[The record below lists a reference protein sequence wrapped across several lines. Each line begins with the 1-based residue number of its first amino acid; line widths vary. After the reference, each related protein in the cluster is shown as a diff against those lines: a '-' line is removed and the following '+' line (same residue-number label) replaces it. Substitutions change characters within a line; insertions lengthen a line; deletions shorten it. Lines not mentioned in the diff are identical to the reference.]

1 MSNRRIYELTTSNV
15 FSLTKDAKLGD
26 AIAMLASNSISSIII
41 THEAIP
47 VGILTERDIARASN
61 TGIDA
66 TSIPVSAVMSPNPV
80 TVYEN
85 ADISVALDMMERNRI
100 RRLVVTDKAGKLKGI
115 VTQTDI
121 LKKLDEELF
130 KVHTTV
136 EAIMSKEVLSVSP
149 DTSLKTT
156 IEKIAEERK
165 SCVIVVTG
173 AAIKGIFTERDVVRH
188 LYKQTPPETPVR
200 DVCSRN
206 IAYVST
212 DTILYDALKIMNER
226 KIRHLVVID
235 SRQQLKGLVT
245 QTDIVNMLHE
255 SIAKGIRDQAQRFK
269 ESLDILQTGF
279 MELELNDEGR
289 ILWVNK
295 HGAVELG
302 FISPDSLIGTDI
314 SSLLTKP
321 EQWGDFIRKAVG
333 KEGVVSFIFEV
344 KGKIIEGSFRIS
356 GLIASGLFKDITDRF
371 AESESLKNERN
382 RLENILKT
390 LSEGLLVVG
399 SDDIVKEINFSALEM
414 FELKRE
420 DMVNEPYYSKKII
433 FIDEDGN
440 AFGREAHPVSWV
452 FKIGNPVSNLIAGI
466 RRTDGNIIWLKL
478 TATPSFGA
486 DGKIREVVM
495 VLTDITELYTLE
507 RRYQKI
513 LDTAREGHWE
523 VGLEG
528 IIRRI
533 NPSLSALLG
542 YRVEEL
548 IGKNIYDLA
557 LESDKHIFFE
567 ALEKRKHGISES
579 YEITLLHKNG
589 SRVYT
594 IVSASPQKNAA
605 GRVEGAFAF
614 ITDITAMK
622 ITQNMQHAIASFS
635 KDITMALTE
644 NETYDIFRHYLLKLG
659 SSKRRID
666 CIYLTNIDAELN
678 TSIDVIKY
686 CADGTPDYRFPGN
699 DKCKSLIYS
708 GTFAVNNIQN
718 EYACPYRPDNEKG
731 GSYYC
736 TVINIGGAVSGILHI
751 YSNAINFF
759 DDRTSEMI
767 ESFISL
773 LTPVIN
779 NMRLLE
785 LNKKLALI
793 DPLTGLYN
801 RRYFETFIEKQL
813 ALSDRNEQPLSLVLF
828 DIDNFKQFNDTY
840 GHDAGDSA
848 LNGVSE
854 AILKNI
860 RLADIGVRYGGEEFM
875 LVLPNTDK
883 NTAFEVAERTRAVIQ
898 EMPIHV
904 SAEKNV
910 CITISSGIATYAIDA
925 NSLEL
930 LISKADNA
938 LYEAKRTGKN
948 KTCLA

>member
-1 MSNRRIYELTTSNV
+1 MSNRRIYELTTSDV
-15 FSLTKDAKLGD
+15 FSLTKDAKLSE
-26 AIAMLASNSISSIII
+26 AIATLAVNNISSIII
-41 THEAIP
+41 TNESVP

-61 TGIDA
+61 TGVD
-66 TSIPVSAVMSPNPV
+66 TFTLPVSSVMSPNPV

-85 ADISVALDMMERNRI
+85 SDISVALDVMERNRI
-100 RRLVVTDKAGKLKGI
+100 RRLVVIDKTGRLRGI

-121 LKKLDEELF
+121 LKKLDEDLF
-130 KVHTTV
+130 KVHTAV
-136 EAIMSKEVLSVSP
+136 ESIMSTDLLNVSP
-149 DTSLKTT
+149 DTTLKTT

-188 LYKQTPPETPVR
+188 LYKQTPPDTHIR
-200 DVCSRN
+200 DICSRN

-226 KIRHLVVID
+226 RIRHLVVID

-279 MELELNDEGR
+279 MELELNDDGTV
-289 ILWVNK
+289 LWINK
-295 HGAVELG
+295 HGATELG
-302 FISPDSLIGTDI
+302 FGSPDSLIGTDI
-314 SSLLTKP
+314 SSLLLKP
-321 EQWGDFIRKAVG
+321 EQWKDFIKKAVG
-333 KEGVVSFIFEV
+333 KEGVVSYIF
-344 KGKIIEGSFRIS
+344 KFKNRIIEGSFKIS

-371 AESESLKNERN
+371 AESESLRDERN

-390 LSEGLLVVG
+390 LSEGLLIVG

-420 DMVNEPYYSKKII
+420 EMVNEPYYSKKII

-440 AFGREAHPVSWV
+440 AFGRETHPVSWV
-452 FKIGNPVSNLIAGI
+452 LKTYNPVLNLIAGI
-466 RRTDGNIIWLKL
+466 RRADGNIIWLKL

-486 DGKIREVVM
+486 DRKIREVVM
-495 VLTDITELYTLE
+495 VLTDITELYSLE
-507 RRYQKI
+507 KRYQKI

-548 IGKNIYDLA
+548 IGKSIYDLVVD
-557 LESDKHIFFE
+557 SDRHIFFE

-594 IVSASPQKNAA
+594 IVSASPQKNSA
-605 GRVEGAFAF
+605 GKVEGAFAF
-614 ITDITAMK
+614 ITDITAVK

-635 KDITMALTE
+635 KDITMALSE
-644 NETYDIFRHYLLKLG
+644 NETYDIFRHYLLKTG
-659 SSKRRID
+659 DDRRKID
-666 CIYLTNIDAELN
+666 CIYLTGIDPESN
-678 TSIDVIKY
+678 TSMDVIRY
-686 CADGTPDYRFPGN
+686 CADGTPDYRFPGH

-708 GTFAVNNIQN
+708 GTFAVNDILK
-718 EYACPYRPDNEKG
+718 EYACPYRPENEQA

-736 TVINIGGAVSGILHI
+736 TMINIGGSVSGVLHLF
-751 YSNAINFF
+751 SHSTNFF
-759 DDRTSEMI
+759 DDRTIEMI

-773 LTPVIN
+773 LIPVIS

-813 ALSDRNEQPLSLVLF
+813 ALADRNEQPLSMVLL

-848 LNGVSE
+848 LKTVSD

-883 NTAFEVAERTRAVIQ
+883 STAFEVAERTRLVIQ
-898 EMPIHV
+898 EMPIHI
-904 SAEKNV
+904 SAEKDV
-910 CITISSGIATYAIDA
+910 RITISSGIATYAVDA
-925 NSLEL
+925 DNLEL
-930 LISKADNA
+930 LIAKADNS
-938 LYEAKRTGKN
+938 LYNAKRTGKN